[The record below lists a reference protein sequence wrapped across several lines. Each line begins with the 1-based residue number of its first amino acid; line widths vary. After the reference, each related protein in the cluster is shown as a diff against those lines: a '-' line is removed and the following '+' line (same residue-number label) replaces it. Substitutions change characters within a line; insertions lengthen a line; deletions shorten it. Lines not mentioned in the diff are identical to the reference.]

1 LTTATERDGRSL
13 RVLSFDRETGRAL
26 VNVEVFRLGGDAP
39 PISPKN
45 TRASPT
51 PVVEGDRV
59 YVHFGSEGTAGLSTD
74 GTVLWKARFRYDSQH
89 GSGGSPIVYG
99 DLLIFSCD
107 GPEDAF
113 VVALDKRT
121 GKVHWKTNRR
131 APFDQAYSTP
141 LVIKVGDRDQ
151 VVSVGAHRA
160 ASYDPLTGAEIWRVS
175 YPNGFSNVPRPV
187 FSQGLVYIST
197 GFNEPTLIAVR
208 ADGRGDVTRSHIL
221 WTLTR
226 SAPLTPSALIVGD
239 EIYVVND
246 GGIAACLDA
255 ATGAT
260 HWRERIGGA
269 HSASPTYAGGR
280 IYFQDEEGTTFVI
293 APGRTFRKLAA
304 NTLNGSTLASLAVS
318 NGSLF
323 IRTDT
328 HLYRIGK

>member
-1 LTTATERDGRSL
+1 
-13 RVLSFDRETGRAL
+13 
-26 VNVEVFRLGGDAP
+26 
-39 PISPKN
+39 
-45 TRASPT
+45 
-51 PVVEGDRV
+51 
-59 YVHFGSEGTAGLSTD
+59 
-74 GTVLWKARFRYDSQH
+74 
-89 GSGGSPIVYG
+89 
-99 DLLIFSCD
+99 
-107 GPEDAF
+107 
-113 VVALDKRT
+113 
-121 GKVHWKTNRR
+121 
-131 APFDQAYSTP
+131 
-141 LVIKVGDRDQ
+141 